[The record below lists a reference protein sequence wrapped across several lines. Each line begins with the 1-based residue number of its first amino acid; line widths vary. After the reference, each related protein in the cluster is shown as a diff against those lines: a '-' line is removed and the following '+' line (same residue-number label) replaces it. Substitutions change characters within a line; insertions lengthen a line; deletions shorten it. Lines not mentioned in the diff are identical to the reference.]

1 MKKIIILLISLFTS
15 SLFTGCATTYPVGI
29 IYTNVKLP
37 LTATQNKGKSTKLGV
52 STSNSYVGVVAT
64 GDSSIDRAVRNADID
79 EVQYIDWHAKSI
91 LGFIGTYKT
100 LVKGK

>member
-1 MKKIIILLISLFTS
+1 
-15 SLFTGCATTYPVGI
+15 
-29 IYTNVKLP
+29 
-37 LTATQNKGKSTKLGV
+37 V